1 MLQKIL
7 TIGGVALGAA
17 WYFGNNKVKNFSTA
31 LDNISFN
38 LKNVKNLNLDGIG
51 GLKVDADVEVI
62 NPTSTDLAIPGR
74 LVNIKK
80 IDFATNSGRYL
91 GTAFTNI
98 SDIALPA
105 NSKRVLQNIPVEIA
119 FSDALSNFTELIDIF
134 SDTSKLRIST
144 TIEALGKEF
153 TID

>member
-51 GLKVDADVEVI
+51 
-62 NPTSTDLAIPGR
+62 
-74 LVNIKK
+74 
-80 IDFATNSGRYL
+80 
-91 GTAFTNI
+91 
-98 SDIALPA
+98 
-105 NSKRVLQNIPVEIA
+105 
-119 FSDALSNFTELIDIF
+119 
-134 SDTSKLRIST
+134 
-144 TIEALGKEF
+144 
-153 TID
+153 